1 MNGREIEHM
10 LSAIDENFQIGRAS
24 LRKEI
29 LAYFRNHESETLRQL
44 RETDKVTVPTSFGPV
59 EMLLTDLKALV
70 A

>member
-29 LAYFRNHESETLRQL
+29 MAYFRNHEPETLRQL
-44 RETDKVTVPTSFGPV
+44 RETEKVTVPTSFGPV
-59 EMLLTDLKALV
+59 ELLLTDLQALV